1 MNIIIKTN
9 ILAIIFLLLLGAN
22 TVLGQEKSFTVK
34 GKIDKSNDG
43 KFIKLYYEKDTLK
56 IIDSVSI
63 KKGRFQFKGNLP
75 APTLGKLSLEGEDIG
90 DRIDLFLSQGTVQV
104 IATDSLYY
112 AKISGTKLAENH
124 ELFAAKVRPV
134 DRSFIDALNIFKAMP
149 EGDAKKAY
157 ITEILGGLDEYTR
170 FKREAAHQFV
180 IDNPNSYVALYH
192 LEKTA
197 SAGLANYETTFPFYE
212 KLSSDL
218 KATALGLE
226 LGDRLLAVKGNLTG
240 KEYVDFVSTTPKGD
254 ELSLKEVLKSN
265 KYTLIDFWASWCGPC
280 RKENPHVVKTYEAF
294 NDKGFTV
301 LSVSLD
307 DDKGR
312 WEEAIKQDNMPWYH
326 VSSLKGW
333 KEPAAQLYGI
343 RAIPQNFLIDASG
356 KIVASN
362 LRGETLFKKVE
373 QLLK

>member
-1 MNIIIKTN
+1 MNRAIKTN
-9 ILAIIFLLLLGAN
+9 ILTVVFLLLLGGNIA
-22 TVLGQEKSFTVK
+22 LGQVINFTVQ
-34 GKIDKSNDG
+34 GKTDKSNDG
-43 KFIKLYYEKDTLK
+43 RYIKLYYEKDTLK

-63 KKGRFQFKGNLP
+63 KKGNFQFKGKLP
-75 APTLGKLSLEGEDIG
+75 APTLGKLSFESEDMG
-90 DRIDLFLSQGTVQV
+90 DRIDLFLSKGTVRV
-104 IATDSLYY
+104 VAKDSLYY
-112 AKISGTKLAENH
+112 ANISGAKLAEDH
-124 ELFAAKVRPV
+124 ERFAAKVRPV
-134 DRSFIDALNIFKAMP
+134 DREFIDALNVFKAMP

-157 ITEILGGLDEYTR
+157 ITQVLGRLDEYTR
-170 FKREAAHQFV
+170 FKREAAQQFV
-180 IDNPNSYVALYH
+180 VENPNSYVALYH

-197 SAGLANYETTFPFYE
+197 SPGLANYETTFPFYE
-212 KLSSDL
+212 KLSPAL
-218 KATALGLE
+218 KATALGE
-226 LGDRLLAVKGNLTG
+226 QLGERLLAVKGNLTG
-240 KEYVDFVSTTPKGD
+240 KEYIDFVSTTPKGD

-265 KYTLIDFWASWCGPC
+265 KYTLVDFWASWCGPC
-280 RKENPHVVKTYEAF
+280 RKENPHVVETYEAF
-294 NDKGFTV
+294 NSKGFTV

-312 WEEAIKQDNMPWYH
+312 WEEAIRQDNMPWYH